1 MKRDNQNGDD
11 DNQNE
16 GNNGAGGGGGGGGRP
31 NKRFRGNDETIR
43 LLIPSRVSNSFSYL
57 CPSTRHFWNS
67 DSPSAILRLIYF
79 CVHNLHFSFFVSF
92 LKKCHCY

>member
-16 GNNGAGGGGGGGGRP
+16 GNNGAGGGGGGGGGGRP

-43 LLIPSRVSNSFSYL
+43 LLIPSRVSYNIFTTHKMLY
-57 CPSTRHFWNS
+57 T
-67 DSPSAILRLIYF
+67 
-79 CVHNLHFSFFVSF
+79 NLTLKF
-92 LKKCHCY
+92 LSKSKYYVTCARNF

>member
-16 GNNGAGGGGGGGGRP
+16 GNNGAGGGGGGGGGGGRP

-43 LLIPSRVSNSFSYL
+43 LLIPSRVSN
-57 CPSTRHFWNS
+57 
-67 DSPSAILRLIYF
+67 
-79 CVHNLHFSFFVSF
+79 
-92 LKKCHCY
+92 